1 MVAERGDGEKASFA
15 SYFRCSGNATVK
27 LAGCSGYSGI
37 PILNYAIFLLGVFLR
52 SKRLM
57 VSAKTNR
64 AYPPISPAHTQTYAI
79 LSAFAQEQN
88 LSPMTL
94 TELQQKL
101 KLGIRTAAR
110 DIFGVEI
117 QQLNVETPP
126 RAELGDLAFPVSF
139 ELAKLIKQATG
150 EKQPPRV
157 IAEKLKPELEGIE
170 EIARVE
176 IAGAGYIN
184 VFFDRAKL
192 LSLFA
197 RTAPITTG
205 RIEKLDQPKKMVEHT
220 SINPNKAAHIGHVRN
235 AVLGD
240 TFVRILKAAGD
251 RVEVQNYI
259 DNTGVQVAD
268 VVVGFLH
275 IEKMNLDQI
284 KTLDASLGKDYSF
297 DYYCWD
303 LYTKVGLFYRDGN
316 LSGELNP
323 EKTGLRMEVLH
334 ALEEGNNP
342 IADLADYVATRN
354 VECIVD
360 TMERLGI
367 RYDLLARESDIL
379 HLHFWERAFELMK
392 GTGVIRYERE
402 GRHAGCWVMP
412 FESHTGTDEHESD
425 KIIVRSN
432 GTVTYTGKD
441 IAYQLW
447 KLGKLGLDFHYQVFR
462 QYQERYLLWVTTT
475 DADAEANARVERPQF
490 GGGITVYNVIDSR
503 QSYPQEIVAR
513 GVAAVVPELGE
524 DASVHFSYEMVA
536 LSPAACGELGIELSA
551 EDRTRPYIEM
561 SGRKGLGVK
570 ADDLINQLE
579 AGALTEVEKRNP
591 NLSVDEKKATAHE
604 VAVAA
609 LRYFLLKFTRN
620 TVIAFDFKEALSFE
634 GETGP
639 YCQYAAVRTNSIFR
653 KLGDEAVV
661 EADALLDGLARD
673 DELQTKVAE
682 VLSGEG
688 GTEIW
693 SLVMLTQ
700 QLDDVIEQCRNSAE
714 PANLAKYTFSV
725 AKAFSR
731 FYHDHRILTEK
742 DLVRRAVLI
751 AVTKVVRA
759 QLIAALAILGINV
772 PEQM

>member
-1 MVAERGDGEKASFA
+1 
-15 SYFRCSGNATVK
+15 
-27 LAGCSGYSGI
+27 
-37 PILNYAIFLLGVFLR
+37 
-52 SKRLM
+52 
-57 VSAKTNR
+57 
-64 AYPPISPAHTQTYAI
+64 
-79 LSAFAQEQN
+79 
-88 LSPMTL
+88 MTL
-94 TELQQKL
+94 AQLQQKL
-101 KLGIRTAAR
+101 KDRIRSAAR
-110 DIFGVEI
+110 DLFAVEL
-117 QQLNVETPP
+117 QQLAAEAPP

-150 EKQPPRV
+150 EKQAPRAL
-157 IAEKLKPELEGIE
+157 AEKLKSQLEGIE
-170 EIARVE
+170 EVSRVE

-184 VFFDRAKL
+184 VFFDRARL

-197 RTAPITTG
+197 RPETTADT
-205 RIEKLDQPKKMVEHT
+205 DQRERPKKMVEHT

-251 RVEVQNYI
+251 RIEVQNYI

-275 IEKMNLDQI
+275 LEKMDLDQI
-284 KTLDASLGKDYSF
+284 KALDASLPKDYTF

-316 LSGELNP
+316 AGGEMNP
-323 EKTGLRMEVLH
+323 EKTKLRNEVLH
-334 ALEEGNNP
+334 ALEEGNNT
-342 IADLADYVATRN
+342 IAELADYVATRN
-354 VECIVD
+354 VECILD

-379 HLHFWERAFELMK
+379 HLHFWERAFQLMK
-392 GTGVIRYERE
+392 NAGVIRKETE

-447 KLGKLGLDFHYQVFR
+447 KLGKLGLDFHYHVFR
-462 QYQERYLLWVTTT
+462 NYPDGHVLWVTQT
-475 DADAEANARVERPQF
+475 EPGSERPEF
-490 GGGITVYNVIDSR
+490 GGGVTVYNVIDSR

-513 GVAAVVPELGE
+513 GVAAVVPEIGE

-536 LSPAACGELGIELSA
+536 LSPAACEELGIELSD

-579 AGALTEVEKRNP
+579 TGALAEVEKRNP
-591 NLSVDEKKATAHE
+591 DLPESEKKETAHE

-653 KLGDEAVV
+653 KLGNETSEA
-661 EADALLDGLARD
+661 ADSLMKEIAGDSALQAR
-673 DELQTKVAE
+673 VAE

-693 SLVMLTQ
+693 SLVMLSQ
-700 QLDDVIEQCRNSAE
+700 QLDDVILQCRNSAE
-714 PANLAKYTFSV
+714 PANLAKYTFSL
-725 AKAFSR
+725 ARTFSR
-731 FYHDHRILTEK
+731 FYHDHRILSEPDEVK
-742 DLVRRAVLI
+742 RSVLT
-751 AVTKVVRA
+751 AVTKIVRT
-759 QLIAALAILGINV
+759 QLTTALSILGINV
-772 PEQM
+772 PDQM

>member
-1 MVAERGDGEKASFA
+1 
-15 SYFRCSGNATVK
+15 
-27 LAGCSGYSGI
+27 
-37 PILNYAIFLLGVFLR
+37 
-52 SKRLM
+52 
-57 VSAKTNR
+57 
-64 AYPPISPAHTQTYAI
+64 
-79 LSAFAQEQN
+79 
-88 LSPMTL
+88 MTL

-101 KLGIRTAAR
+101 RERIRVAAH
-110 DIFGVEI
+110 DTFSVEL
-117 QQLNVETPP
+117 QQVNAETPP

-150 EKQPPRV
+150 EKQNPRA
-157 IAEKLKPELEGIE
+157 IAEKLKTQLEDIE
-170 EIARVE
+170 EVSRVE

-184 VFFDRAKL
+184 VFYDRAKL
-192 LSLFA
+192 LGIFA
-197 RTAPITTG
+197 GPIPDDK
-205 RIEKLDQPKKMVEHT
+205 EHLDRPKKMVEHT

-240 TFVRILKAAGD
+240 TFVRVLKAAGD

-275 IEKMNLDQI
+275 IEKKDLDQI
-284 KTLDASLGKDYSF
+284 KALDASLNKDYPF

-303 LYTKVGLFYRDGN
+303 LYTKVGLFYRDGEP
-316 LSGELNP
+316 GGAMNP
-323 EKTGLRMEVLH
+323 EKVKLRNEVLH
-334 ALEEGNNP
+334 ALEEGGSNP
-342 IADLADYVATRN
+342 IAQLADYVATRN
-354 VECIVD
+354 VECILD

-379 HLHFWERAFELMK
+379 HLHFWERAFDLMK
-392 GTGVIRYERE
+392 KTGVIRFEPE

-447 KLGKLGLDFHYQVFR
+447 KLGKLGLDFHYRVFR
-462 QYQERYLLWVTTT
+462 NYEDGHILWSTQTES
-475 DADAEANARVERPQF
+475 EAAGTERPHF
-490 GGGITVYNVIDSR
+490 GGGVTVYNVIDSR

-513 GVAAVVPELGE
+513 GVAAVVPEIGE

-536 LSPAACGELGIELSA
+536 LSPAACEELGIELSD
-551 EDRTRPYIEM
+551 EDRARPYIEM

-570 ADDLINQLE
+570 ADDLIDQLE

-591 NLSVDEKKATAHE
+591 ELSEKDKRATAHE

-653 KLGDEAVV
+653 KLPDETVAAADTLIKQIAGDTA
-661 EADALLDGLARD
+661 
-673 DELQTKVAE
+673 LQTRVSE
-682 VLSGEG
+682 VLSGES

-693 SLVMLTQ
+693 SLVMLSQ
-700 QLDDVIEQCRNSAE
+700 QLDEVIVQCRNSAE
-714 PANLAKYTFSV
+714 PANLAKYTFSL
-725 AKAFSR
+725 ARAFSR
-731 FYHDHRILTEK
+731 FYHDHRILTEQ
-742 DLVRRAVLI
+742 DEVRRGVLI
-751 AVTKVVRA
+751 AVTKIIRT
-759 QLIAALAILGINV
+759 QLTTALGILGINV

>member
-1 MVAERGDGEKASFA
+1 
-15 SYFRCSGNATVK
+15 
-27 LAGCSGYSGI
+27 
-37 PILNYAIFLLGVFLR
+37 
-52 SKRLM
+52 
-57 VSAKTNR
+57 
-64 AYPPISPAHTQTYAI
+64 
-79 LSAFAQEQN
+79 
-88 LSPMTL
+88 MTL
-94 TELQQKL
+94 KELQQKL
-101 KLGIRTAAR
+101 RDRIRLAAHET
-110 DIFGVEI
+110 FGVEP
-117 QQLNVETPP
+117 QQINAEAPP

-139 ELAKLIKQATG
+139 ELAKLIKQASG
-150 EKQPPRV
+150 EKHAPRV
-157 IAEKLKPELEGIE
+157 LAEKLKPQLEDIDE
-170 EIARVE
+170 VSHVE

-197 RTAPITTG
+197 SPDGPTETAQL
-205 RIEKLDQPKKMVEHT
+205 EQPKKMVEHT

-251 RVEVQNYI
+251 RIEVQNYI

-275 IEKMNLDQI
+275 LEKMDLEQI
-284 KTLDASLGKDYSF
+284 KALDASLNTDYTF

-316 LSGELNP
+316 LGGDLNP
-323 EKTGLRMEVLH
+323 EKTKLRNEVLH
-334 ALEEGNNP
+334 ALEEGGSNP
-342 IADLADYVATRN
+342 IAQLADYVATRN
-354 VECIVD
+354 VECILD

-392 GTGVIRYERE
+392 SKGVIRFETE

-447 KLGKLGLDFHYQVFR
+447 KLGQLGLDFNYRIFR
-462 QYQERYLLWVTTT
+462 KYDDGHSLWSTQTEPAT
-475 DADAEANARVERPQF
+475 ERPEF
-490 GGGITVYNVIDSR
+490 GGGVTVYNVIDSR

-513 GVAAVVPELGE
+513 GVAAVVPEIGE

-536 LSPAACGELGIELSA
+536 LSPAACEELGIELSD
-551 EDRTRPYIEM
+551 EDRARPYIEM

-591 NLSVDEKKATAHE
+591 DLSDDDKRATAHE

-653 KLGDEAVV
+653 KLGSETVAA
-661 EADALLDGLARD
+661 ADALMEEAAGDNA
-673 DELQTKVAE
+673 LQGRIAE
-682 VLSGEG
+682 VLSGEA

-693 SLVMLTQ
+693 SLLMLSQ
-700 QLDDVIEQCRNSAE
+700 QLNEVIVQCRNSAE
-714 PANLAKYTFSV
+714 PANLAKYTFSL
-725 AKAFSR
+725 ARAFSR
-731 FYHDHRILTEK
+731 FYHDHRILTEL
-742 DLVRRAVLI
+742 DEVRRAVLI
-751 AVTKVVRA
+751 AVTKVVRT
-759 QLIAALAILGINV
+759 QLITALAILGINV

>member
-1 MVAERGDGEKASFA
+1 MSLID
-15 SYFRCSGNATVK
+15 
-27 LAGCSGYSGI
+27 
-37 PILNYAIFLLGVFLR
+37 
-52 SKRLM
+52 
-57 VSAKTNR
+57 
-64 AYPPISPAHTQTYAI
+64 
-79 LSAFAQEQN
+79 
-88 LSPMTL
+88 
-94 TELQQKL
+94 LQQKL
-101 KLGIRTAAR
+101 KGRIRTAAR
-110 DIFGVEI
+110 ELFGVEL
-117 QQLNVETPP
+117 QQIAAETPP
-126 RAELGDLAFPVSF
+126 RPDLGDLAFPISF

-150 EKQPPRV
+150 QKQNPRA
-157 IAEKLKPELEGIE
+157 IAEKLKSQLEDIE
-170 EIARVE
+170 EVSRVE

-184 VFFDRAKL
+184 VFYDRAKL

-197 RTAPITTG
+197 GPPMPRDAHA
-205 RIEKLDQPKKMVEHT
+205 LDQPKKMVEHT

-268 VVVGFLH
+268 VVVGFIHL
-275 IEKMNLDQI
+275 EQMDLNQI
-284 KTLDASLGKDYSF
+284 KALDASLGKDYPF

-303 LYTKVGLFYRDGN
+303 LYTRVGLFYRDGN
-316 LSGELNP
+316 AGGEMNP
-323 EKTGLRMEVLH
+323 QKTKLRNEVLH
-334 ALEEGNNP
+334 ALEEGGGND
-342 IADLADYVATRN
+342 IATLADYVATRN
-354 VECIVD
+354 VECILD

-392 GTGVIRYERE
+392 IKGVIRYETE
-402 GRHAGCWVMP
+402 GRHARCWVMP

-447 KLGKLGLDFHYQVFR
+447 KLGQLGLDFNYRIFR
-462 QYQERYLLWVTTT
+462 DYPDGHVLWVTQTEPGK
-475 DADAEANARVERPQF
+475 DHPQF
-490 GGGITVYNVIDSR
+490 GGGVPVYNVIDSR

-513 GVAAVVPELGE
+513 GVAAVVPQIGE
-524 DASVHFSYEMVA
+524 DASIHFSYEMVA
-536 LSPAACGELGIELSA
+536 LSPAACEELGIELSD
-551 EDRTRPYIEM
+551 EDRSRPYIEM

-579 AGALTEVEKRNP
+579 VGALAEVEKRNAE
-591 NLSVDEKKATAHE
+591 LSDADKKATAHE

-653 KLGDEAVV
+653 KLGNETVAA
-661 EADALLDGLARD
+661 ADALIEQVVSDGALQAR
-673 DELQTKVAE
+673 VAE
-682 VLSGEG
+682 VLSGES

-693 SLVMLTQ
+693 SLLVLSQ
-700 QLDDVIEQCRNSAE
+700 QLDDVIAQCRNSAE
-714 PANLAKYTFSV
+714 PANLAKYTFSL
-725 AKAFSR
+725 ARSFSR
-731 FYHDHRILTEK
+731 FYHDHRIITEE
-742 DLVRRAVLI
+742 DEARRGVLI
-751 AVTKVVRA
+751 AVTKVIRT
-759 QLIAALAILGINV
+759 QLTAALGILGIRV

>member
-1 MVAERGDGEKASFA
+1 
-15 SYFRCSGNATVK
+15 
-27 LAGCSGYSGI
+27 
-37 PILNYAIFLLGVFLR
+37 
-52 SKRLM
+52 
-57 VSAKTNR
+57 
-64 AYPPISPAHTQTYAI
+64 
-79 LSAFAQEQN
+79 
-88 LSPMTL
+88 MTL

-101 KLGIRTAAR
+101 RERIRSAAKE
-110 DIFGVEI
+110 IFGVEV
-117 QQLNVETPP
+117 QQLAAEAPP
-126 RAELGDLAFPVSF
+126 RPELGDLAFPVCF

-150 EKQPPRV
+150 EKQAPRA
-157 IAEKLKPELEGIE
+157 IAEKLKPRLEE
-170 EIARVE
+170 FDEVERVE

-184 VFFDRAKL
+184 VFFDRARL
-192 LSLFA
+192 LGLFA
-197 RTAPITTG
+197 GPNQPPQPQVV
-205 RIEKLDQPKKMVEHT
+205 DQPKKMVEHT

-275 IEKMNLDQI
+275 IENKDLSEI
-284 KTLDASLGKDYSF
+284 KALDASLSKDYPF

-303 LYTKVGLFYRDGN
+303 LYTKVGLFYRDGDV
-316 LSGELNP
+316 SGQMNP
-323 EKTGLRMEVLH
+323 EKLKLRNEVLH
-334 ALEEGNNP
+334 ALEEGSGP
-342 IADLADYVATRN
+342 IAELADYVATRN
-354 VECIVD
+354 VECILD

-379 HLHFWERAFELMK
+379 HLHFWIRAFELMK
-392 GTGVIRYERE
+392 DKGVIRYETE

-447 KLGKLGLDFHYQVFR
+447 KLGKLGLDFHYKVARNYPDGQT
-462 QYQERYLLWVTTT
+462 LWTTKT
-475 DADAEANARVERPQF
+475 EPEEPGTERPRF
-490 GGGITVYNVIDSR
+490 GGGIRVYNVIDSR

-513 GVAAVVPELGE
+513 GVAAVVPEVGE

-536 LSPAACGELGIELSA
+536 LSPAACDALGIELSD

-570 ADDLINQLE
+570 ADDLISQLE
-579 AGALTEVEKRNP
+579 AGALIEVEKRNP
-591 NLSVDEKKATAHE
+591 ELSEDEKRATAHE

-620 TVIAFDFKEALSFE
+620 TVIAFDFKEALLFE

-653 KLGDEAVV
+653 KLGNETVAAAETLMKEV
-661 EADALLDGLARD
+661 AGDAALQAR
-673 DELQTKVAE
+673 VAE
-682 VLSGEG
+682 VLSGES
-688 GTEIW
+688 GTDIW
-693 SLVMLTQ
+693 SLLMLTQ
-700 QLDDVIEQCRNSAE
+700 QLEDVIAQCRNSAE
-714 PANLAKYTFSV
+714 PANLAKYTFSL

-731 FYHDHRILTEK
+731 FYHDHRILTEP
-742 DLVRRAVLI
+742 DEVRRGVLI
-751 AVTKVVRA
+751 AVTQIVRTK
-759 QLIAALAILGINV
+759 LTAALEILGINV
-772 PEQM
+772 PEKM

>member
-1 MVAERGDGEKASFA
+1 
-15 SYFRCSGNATVK
+15 
-27 LAGCSGYSGI
+27 
-37 PILNYAIFLLGVFLR
+37 
-52 SKRLM
+52 
-57 VSAKTNR
+57 
-64 AYPPISPAHTQTYAI
+64 
-79 LSAFAQEQN
+79 
-88 LSPMTL
+88 MTL

-101 KLGIRTAAR
+101 RERIRSAAR
-110 DIFGVEI
+110 EIFGVEV
-117 QQLNVETPP
+117 QQLAAEAPP
-126 RAELGDLAFPVSF
+126 RPELGDLAFPVSF

-150 EKQPPRV
+150 EKQAPRA
-157 IAEKLKPELEGIE
+157 IAEKLKPRLEE
-170 EIARVE
+170 VDEVDHVE

-184 VFFDRAKL
+184 VFFDRARL

-197 RTAPITTG
+197 APTTT
-205 RIEKLDQPKKMVEHT
+205 REATDLELPKMMVEHT

-240 TFVRILKAAGD
+240 TFVRILRAAGD

-275 IEKMNLDQI
+275 IENKDLDQI
-284 KTLDASLGKDYSF
+284 RALDASLPKDYPF
-297 DYYCWD
+297 DFYCWD

-316 LSGELNP
+316 LSGEMNP
-323 EKTGLRMEVLH
+323 NRLQLRNEVLH
-334 ALEEGNNP
+334 ALEEGSNP
-342 IADLADYVATRN
+342 IAELADYVATRN
-354 VECIVD
+354 VECILD

-379 HLHFWERAFELMK
+379 HLHFWNRAFELMK
-392 GTGVIRYERE
+392 EKGVIRYETE

-447 KLGKLGLDFHYQVFR
+447 KLGKLGLDFHYKVFR
-462 QYQERYLLWVTTT
+462 NYHDGQTLWTSKTEPEEPGT
-475 DADAEANARVERPQF
+475 ERPHF
-490 GGGITVYNVIDSR
+490 GGGSRVYNVIDSR

-513 GVAAVVPELGE
+513 GVAAVVPEVGE
-524 DASVHFSYEMVA
+524 EASVHFSYEMVA
-536 LSPAACGELGIELSA
+536 LSPAACEALGIELSE
-551 EDRTRPYIEM
+551 EDRNRPYIEM

-591 NLSVDEKKATAHE
+591 ELSDDEKRTTAHE

-653 KLGDEAVV
+653 KLGNETVAT
-661 EADALLDGLARD
+661 ADALMREAAGDAALQAR
-673 DELQTKVAE
+673 VAE

-693 SLVMLTQ
+693 SLLMLTQ
-700 QLDDVIEQCRNSAE
+700 QLDDVIAQCRNSAE
-714 PANLAKYTFSV
+714 PANLAKYTFSL
-725 AKAFSR
+725 ARTFSR
-731 FYHDHRILTEK
+731 FYHDHRILAEP
-742 DLVRRAVLI
+742 DDVRRGVLI
-751 AVTKVVRA
+751 AVTKIVRTK
-759 QLIAALAILGINV
+759 LTTALALLGINV
-772 PEQM
+772 PDQM